1 MHIIA
6 YPIIKQFSKKYP
18 DAENALNAWYNT
30 VKETD
35 FENFS
40 NLRKTFPSA
49 DKVNDCTVFNIGGN
63 KYRLIAT
70 IHFNRKKVYIRYIL
84 THSEY
89 NQGKWKN
96 GCQKQLE

>member
-1 MHIIA
+1 MHVISRSS
-6 YPIIKQFSKKYP
+6 IKDFLKNHP
-18 DAENALNAWYNT
+18 DAETALNGWYKI

-35 FENFS
+35 FENFA
-40 NLRKTFPSA
+40 NLRKAFPTA

-63 KYRLIAT
+63 KYRLIAA
-70 IHFNRKKVYIRYIL
+70 IHFNRKKVYIRHIL

-89 NQGKWKN
+89 DQGKWKN